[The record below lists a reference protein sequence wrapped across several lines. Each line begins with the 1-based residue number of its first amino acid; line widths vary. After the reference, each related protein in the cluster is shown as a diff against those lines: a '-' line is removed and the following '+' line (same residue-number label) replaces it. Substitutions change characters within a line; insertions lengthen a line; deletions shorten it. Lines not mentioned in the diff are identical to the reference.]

1 MSLGL
6 LAVWCG
12 LGVVVGLVMDLVS
25 REVEPAWAASAK
37 SKSGLS
43 LRLWCGG
50 GFACGLLAVWPA
62 VSLRLAYGFLAVGL
76 RFPCGWLT
84 VSLLPVCS
92 GLLPVCSYTLLTV
105 CLQFPLAVCY
115 SLFASVR
122 LLFAYGSLT
131 VLGPTVLGFT
141 VWLL

>member
-76 RFPCGWLT
+76 RLVCFRFARVCFRSALT
-84 VSLLPVCS
+84 LCLRFAYSFLLRFATVC
-92 GLLPVCSYTLLTV
+92 LLRFVYCLLTV
-105 CLQFPLAVCY
+105 
-115 SLFASVR
+115 R
-122 LLFAYGSLT
+122 LPF
-131 VLGPTVLGFT
+131 
-141 VWLL
+141 